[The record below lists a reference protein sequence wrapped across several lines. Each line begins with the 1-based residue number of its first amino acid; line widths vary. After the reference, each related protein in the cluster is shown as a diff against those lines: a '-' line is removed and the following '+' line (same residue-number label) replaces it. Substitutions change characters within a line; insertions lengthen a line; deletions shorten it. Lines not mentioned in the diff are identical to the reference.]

1 MDEQR
6 IRSVIESI
14 LFVSEKPVSL
24 KEITGVL
31 GEGFDTK
38 GVKRILDEMISAY
51 NTANGGLII
60 REVANAYQMCTNPEN
75 AEYLRRLIDI
85 RPFRLSRAALETLA
99 IIAYR
104 QPITKSEVEE
114 IRGVDS
120 TGAIRVLMEKRL
132 IKIMGKKDEPGRP
145 FLYQTTKE
153 FMEFFD
159 LKSLSDLPTL
169 KDLEQIAREINEES
183 GVVSQKVQDVT
194 STTDTPPKIDATKFV
209 EKDNTEEIV
218 TSEESREEVVVEEFD
233 KALKRVETSNKLVR
247 ETLGISDTQNLSEDD
262 PSKTAIDPDVQG
274 EAQNTKVATDEKEKE
289 QI

>member
-24 KEITGVL
+24 REIIDVL
-31 GEGFDTK
+31 GEGFDAR
-38 GVKRILDEMISAY
+38 GVKRIMDEMISAY
-51 NTANGGLII
+51 NAANGGLII
-60 REVANAYQMCTNPEN
+60 REVANAYQFSTNPEN

-104 QPITKSEVEE
+104 QPVTKSEIEE

-120 TGAIRVLMEKRL
+120 TSAVRVLMERRL
-132 IKIMGKKDEPGRP
+132 IRIVGKKDEPGRP
-145 FLYQTTKE
+145 FLYGTTKE

-169 KDLEQIAREINEES
+169 KDLEQVASEINEES
-183 GVVSQKVQDVT
+183 GATAQRVEGTISDVELPQNKD
-194 STTDTPPKIDATKFV
+194 TTRLVERDTTV
-209 EKDNTEEIV
+209 EMV
-218 TSEESREEVVVEEFD
+218 ASEESKEEVVIEEFD
-233 KALKRVETSNKLVR
+233 EALKRVEDSNKLVR
-247 ETLGISDTQNLSEDD
+247 ETLGISDTQNLLGDDLSERTGSPEVEGEGLKTEGTPDD
-262 PSKTAIDPDVQG
+262 
-274 EAQNTKVATDEKEKE
+274 KEG
-289 QI
+289 